1 MRKVLLLALLTL
13 CLNIESAGVDRTKD
27 AVYLA
32 LRDSVHHSFN
42 DGDCDRF
49 FHAVSKLE
57 DYLLS
62 QNDLHEY
69 YTQRCNEI
77 VFLMNQQKIYEAY
90 RKARQL
96 SKELR
101 ERKLDKEMYMAVNMM
116 GHINR
121 YCGNNEAAKQCFY
134 QVIDMMEKEGYQ
146 ASIPPIYMN
155 IVNVEIGDD
164 PEEAQLLMDKAKK
177 IAEEY
182 APERVF
188 DIETRKSVS
197 YFNNGDIK
205 TFLKGYQAYR
215 EGVAK
220 GLSSVHGRL
229 MEVYYLAAQGRTDEA
244 VKMAKEELSDDGYDV
259 ITMIYEKAG
268 RWKDA
273 YQTLRKGNVV
283 NDSIV
288 NVVLINSMQGIEDEM
303 ELYEAKRQTDRNR
316 FIGLSLIILLLLLLS
331 AALTY
336 IVLARRRH
344 MSQLKSAYNHA
355 LESDKMKTAFIQN
368 VSHEVRTPLNIIS
381 GFAQVIAD
389 PELAPSTK
397 DRQEIAKMMR
407 KNTKLITS
415 LVDEMLM
422 LSLNEAEGSAR
433 KDDKVEVNDLLRY
446 LLQENQSIVQYGVAL
461 HFETQVDDDFAFM
474 TNENMLKNIVNA
486 LIDNA
491 AKNTEKGSIT
501 LKADA
506 NEEVFTLTVEDTGC
520 GIPPNEAERV
530 FERFVKLNTFK
541 EGIGLGLSLC
551 RTLAERLS
559 GSIRLDTTYTQ
570 GARFVVTIPIPVVQD

>member
-1 MRKVLLLALLTL
+1 MRRVLLLALLTL

-182 APERVF
+182 APDKVF

-197 YFNNGDIK
+197 YFNNGDTK
-205 TFLKGYQAYR
+205 TFLEGYQAYR

-229 MEVYYLAAQGRTDEA
+229 MEVYNLAAQGHTDEA
-244 VKMAKEELSDDGYDV
+244 VKMAKEELSDDSYDV

-316 FIGLSLIILLLLLLS
+316 FFGLSLIILLLLLLS

-344 MSQLKSAYNHA
+344 MNQLKSAYNHA

-389 PELAPSTK
+389 PELAPSAK

-433 KDDKVEVNDLLRY
+433 KDDKVEVNDLLRD

-506 NEEVFTLTVEDTGC
+506 NEEVFTLIVEDTGC
-520 GIPPNEAERV
+520 GIPPNEAEHV

>member
-1 MRKVLLLALLTL
+1 
-13 CLNIESAGVDRTKD
+13 
-27 AVYLA
+27 
-32 LRDSVHHSFN
+32 
-42 DGDCDRF
+42 
-49 FHAVSKLE
+49 
-57 DYLLS
+57 
-62 QNDLHEY
+62 
-69 YTQRCNEI
+69 
-77 VFLMNQQKIYEAY
+77 MNQQKIYEAY
-90 RKARQL
+90 KKARQL

-283 NDSIV
+283 NDSID

-316 FIGLSLIILLLLLLS
+316 FLGLSLIILLLLLLS

-433 KDDKVEVNDLLRY
+433 KDDKVEVNDLLRD

>member
-1 MRKVLLLALLTL
+1 
-13 CLNIESAGVDRTKD
+13 
-27 AVYLA
+27 
-32 LRDSVHHSFN
+32 
-42 DGDCDRF
+42 
-49 FHAVSKLE
+49 
-57 DYLLS
+57 
-62 QNDLHEY
+62 
-69 YTQRCNEI
+69 
-77 VFLMNQQKIYEAY
+77 
-90 RKARQL
+90 
-96 SKELR
+96 
-101 ERKLDKEMYMAVNMM
+101 
-116 GHINR
+116 
-121 YCGNNEAAKQCFY
+121 
-134 QVIDMMEKEGYQ
+134 
-146 ASIPPIYMN
+146 
-155 IVNVEIGDD
+155 
-164 PEEAQLLMDKAKK
+164 
-177 IAEEY
+177 
-182 APERVF
+182 
-188 DIETRKSVS
+188 
-197 YFNNGDIK
+197 
-205 TFLKGYQAYR
+205 
-215 EGVAK
+215 
-220 GLSSVHGRL
+220 
-229 MEVYYLAAQGRTDEA
+229 
-244 VKMAKEELSDDGYDV
+244 
-259 ITMIYEKAG
+259 
-268 RWKDA
+268 
-273 YQTLRKGNVV
+273 
-283 NDSIV
+283 
-288 NVVLINSMQGIEDEM
+288 MQGIEDEM

-316 FIGLSLIILLLLLLS
+316 FLGLSLIILLLLLLS

-422 LSLNEAEGSAR
+422 LSLNEAEGNAR
-433 KDDKVEVNDLLRY
+433 KDDKVEVNDLLRD